1 MAIAKQGLNGALD
14 LQGFA
19 NAINHGEEMAGYN
32 SEANKS
38 NPDCLAFHEEI
49 RKNGL
54 RAALQKVR
62 AGGILNSSGD

>member
-1 MAIAKQGLNGALD
+1 MTIAKQGLNAALD
-14 LQGFA
+14 LQGFV
-19 NAINHGEEMAGYN
+19 NAINHGEEMAAYN

-49 RKNGL
+49 EKNGL